1 MFPYITLSNLY
12 NYQNRKKKD
21 RVIWHIVV
29 FGNVMRYLGLTKD
42 SEVATSLHSPCITI
56 DMVDN
61 GMDTASGRRVTI
73 LFIK

>member
-12 NYQNRKKKD
+12 NYHDRKKKNE
-21 RVIWHIVV
+21 VIWHIVV

-42 SEVATSLHSPCITI
+42 SEVATSLHSPCKAI
-56 DMVDN
+56 DTLDN
-61 GMDTASGRRVTI
+61 GMDMASSRRVTI